1 MQIKAS
7 PNLKAGLA
15 IGTSTIKLFNKCSSK
30 LIIQKKKN
38 KDGPWM
44 GRYLSLI
51 SIENNM

>member
-15 IGTSTIKLFNKCSSK
+15 IGTSTIKLFNKCLSK
-30 LIIQKKKN
+30 LIIQKKN

-51 SIENNM
+51 LIENNM